1 MKQNCLFFGN
11 CQMFVIKEILKTSEF
26 NNYYNLFVFSSHLQQ
41 NEESLNKLYGELQ
54 HYSLIIIQ
62 PHYSNEEYTLN
73 SIISKTNDKCKVII
87 LPSSYFNGYYPNL
100 TYALDEHR
108 QIVRKP
114 SDYHDKLII
123 DLYKEY
129 KHGNITEKEI
139 KEIFTKHFEDINYI
153 SKEKLEESI
162 EEGIVELQKREDK
175 YINEKYKMNRD
186 YSFIRISTFIKN
198 NYKKK
203 LLFYSMNHP
212 SIHLFT
218 YICNEILSILDMDY
232 CVNKFSK
239 LDLLDNVRVPLY
251 KCIKNV
257 VNFDVDKHA
266 FLINNK
272 QNVNDLVK
280 MYIEEYK
287 NIKNIEYK

>member
-11 CQMFVIKEILKTSEF
+11 CQMFVIKEILKTCNF
-26 NNYYNLFVFSSHLQQ
+26 NNEYNLNVFSSHLQQ

-62 PHYSNEEYTLN
+62 PHYTNEEYTLN